1 MFANRDPGTY
11 IPDLLNSLL
20 VDWLG
25 AWWRF
30 IDNLLSMLTESL
42 IFIAVN
48 ELKFKMTKMS

>member
-11 IPDLLNSLL
+11 IPDLSNSLL

-25 AWWRF
+25 VWWRF
-30 IDNLLSMLTESL
+30 IDNLLSVLTESL